1 MLMTD
6 GEIKESLAAADG
18 LRIRNFAEA
27 SLQAA
32 SYDMRIGSK
41 LLISSIETEIDLSA
55 RLSATLAPGAFALV
69 TTHEEVDLPD
79 TVAGHIGV
87 KSYYTRKGLV
97 MLAGLQ
103 IDPGF
108 EGVLVIGLY
117 NASPRGLTLEYL
129 APFCTVEFHRLARPA
144 QTPFKGGPEQKQGQI
159 PRADKDYL
167 RLLETQ
173 SLSEMSE
180 SLRKLTVDVGSL
192 TGDTKSLAHSMKGMQ
207 WTIGIGLGLITVLVT
222 IISLVALIKK

>member
-6 GEIKESLAAADG
+6 GEIKAAMVSG
-18 LRIRNFAEA
+18 KLRMENFSEK
-27 SLQAA
+27 SLQPA
-32 SYDMRIGSK
+32 SYDMRIGSR
-41 LLISSIETEIDLSA
+41 LLISSEEAELDLFQ
-55 RLSATLAPGAFALV
+55 RGSATLKPGVFALV
-69 TTHEEVDLPD
+69 TTHEKVSVDD

-97 MLAGLQ
+97 MLTGLQ

-117 NASPRGLTLEYL
+117 NASPRSLTLEYL
-129 APFCTVEFHRLARPA
+129 APFCTVEFHQLAKPVERA
-144 QTPFKGGPEQKQGQI
+144 FVSGSEQKDGQI

-167 RLLETQ
+167 RTLETQ

-180 SLRKLTVDVGSL
+180 SLRELTINVSTMSD
-192 TGDTKSLAHSMKGMQ
+192 AIRSMKWVMGAGFAFVSLVVA
-207 WTIGIGLGLITVLVT
+207 IIGLLTRGH
-222 IISLVALIKK
+222 